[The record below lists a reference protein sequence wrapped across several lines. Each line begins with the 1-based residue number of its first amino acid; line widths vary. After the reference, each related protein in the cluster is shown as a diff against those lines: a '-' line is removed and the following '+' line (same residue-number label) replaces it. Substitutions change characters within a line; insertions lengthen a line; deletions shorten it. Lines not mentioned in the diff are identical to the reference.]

1 MPRTSSAP
9 SSGIW
14 NWFAIPWPRSPDCPT
29 AKRDVLE
36 ALGEIYR
43 SAFDAGLK
51 DVGARLAELKTAQ
64 QADEDERLAKA
75 AQVKKEAL
83 AVVEKDTSKIESQR
97 TAIQASAEQLQGAAR
112 QAVQL
117 QRELAPLSQDRL
129 ALGVQIGLITSQI
142 QELRNPQVIDQRRPN
157 GTNPTRTVRP
167 LDPTDPRFVQLQALS
182 MQLAVLNKQA
192 FDMDRKILIYRRQIA
207 LLNLKGEQ
215 DVQMIAERQAAAAA
229 TQRDAQVAQRAIKR
243 SEKSASTRSVALI
256 QKTKLLSTYV
266 PFPYA
271 QEKNRVLAWFA
282 D

>member
-1 MPRTSSAP
+1 
-9 SSGIW
+9 
-14 NWFAIPWPRSPDCPT
+14 
-29 AKRDVLE
+29 
-36 ALGEIYR
+36 
-43 SAFDAGLK
+43 
-51 DVGARLAELKTAQ
+51 
-64 QADEDERLAKA
+64 
-75 AQVKKEAL
+75 
-83 AVVEKDTSKIESQR
+83 
-97 TAIQASAEQLQGAAR
+97 
-112 QAVQL
+112 
-117 QRELAPLSQDRL
+117 
-129 ALGVQIGLITSQI
+129 
-142 QELRNPQVIDQRRPN
+142 
-157 GTNPTRTVRP
+157 
-167 LDPTDPRFVQLQALS
+167 